1 MRINK
6 KRVALVSS
14 ILLIIIVALILFLY
28 RKGMENRIIDEQNKI
43 NEQETYEVDMKIKS
57 SGELKLVEEAMK
69 KYYQDYLTYKKSVN
83 ESRADF
89 LANTLTPSF
98 LNSNRKKLSDVK
110 KEFSKKKKEFEEN
123 IDKMIEMLSE
133 KKILSYLDKKKV
145 SSYNYKFYK
154 KIMINDDDKKI
165 VKELEEFKSDN
176 EEKHKALL
184 ELIDLLIKKSSQWYV
199 QNDNLYIDNKDTL
212 NKYNELRVRIFNLD
226 RSKEV

>member
-98 LNSNRKKLSDVK
+98 LKSNRKKLSDVK
-110 KEFSKKKKEFEEN
+110 KEFSEKKKEFEEN

-133 KKILSYLDKKKV
+133 KKILSY
-145 SSYNYKFYK
+145 
-154 KIMINDDDKKI
+154 
-165 VKELEEFKSDN
+165 
-176 EEKHKALL
+176 
-184 ELIDLLIKKSSQWYV
+184 
-199 QNDNLYIDNKDTL
+199 
-212 NKYNELRVRIFNLD
+212 
-226 RSKEV
+226 